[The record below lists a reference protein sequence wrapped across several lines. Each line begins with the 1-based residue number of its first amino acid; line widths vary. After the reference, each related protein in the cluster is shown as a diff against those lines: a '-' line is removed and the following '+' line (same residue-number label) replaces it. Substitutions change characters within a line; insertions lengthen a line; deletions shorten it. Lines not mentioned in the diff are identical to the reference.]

1 MTTQWMHPLLPSSHL
16 TTFSMTPFLLLLTYI
31 VTKGIIMNMVT
42 RKNNYILAP
51 MLVQFLVHHL
61 VHLITLKTYRS
72 LLLLL
77 VQFLV
82 HLLVHFIVL
91 TTSYSR
97 SLRKLLKT
105 TDISVLLSDYTDN
118 FLYSIHRHSLIVAQR
133 QDVNT
138 GNNAQCN
145 HSISDRDQFLSL
157 NEAMNGPDSF
167 GFMIVMNKE
176 TRTSASSVSILGD
189 KVGMSDRGYIH
200 ILVKIIKSH
209 DNDLIK

>member
-1 MTTQWMHPLLPSSHL
+1 
-16 TTFSMTPFLLLLTYI
+16 
-31 VTKGIIMNMVT
+31 
-42 RKNNYILAP
+42 

-72 LLLLL
+72 LLLPL

-82 HLLVHFIVL
+82 HILVHFIVL
-91 TTSYSR
+91 TTSYSP

-138 GNNAQCN
+138 GNNDQCN
-145 HSISDRDQFLSL
+145 HSIPDRDQVLSL
-157 NEAMNGPDSF
+157 KEAMNGPDSF
-167 GFMIVMNKE
+167 GFMIIMDKE
-176 TRTSASSVSILGD
+176 IRTSASSVSISGD
-189 KVGMSDRGYIH
+189 KVGMSTRGYIH
-200 ILVKIIKSH
+200 ILVKIIKPH
-209 DNDLIK
+209 DNKLIK